1 MLNVVGQSVP
11 RKDGIGKAT
20 GQARYTDDLRFP
32 GMLFGRTVRTTIP
45 CGHLNGVRLDF
56 DAAGFTLVDHR
67 DIPGRNVIALI
78 ADDQPCL
85 VEREI
90 RHAAE
95 PVLLLAHENR
105 EALLGASV
113 TLGQVADTPIFDPE
127 TSPTAFKTILIEKGD
142 LTAGFA
148 AADHIVEGTYRT
160 GHQEHVYIEPQGVI
174 AVPEGGG
181 MTVYG
186 SIQCPFYAHRALA
199 TVLGDAVSSVRVIQT
214 ETGGGFGGKEEYPS
228 GIAAHAALLA

>member
-20 GQARYTDDLRFP
+20 GQARYVDDLRFP
-32 GMLFGRTVRTTIP
+32 GMLFGRTIRTTVP
-45 CGHLNGVRLDF
+45 CGRLAAVRLGF
-56 DAAGFTLVDHR
+56 DAGGFTIVDHR

-90 RHAAE
+90 RHVAE
-95 PVLLLAHENR
+95 PVLLLAHANR

-113 TLGQVADTPIFDPE
+113 ALDESADTPIFDPQH
-127 TSPTAFKTILIEKGD
+127 SPTAFKTILIEKGE

-160 GHQEHVYIEPQGVI
+160 GHQEH
-174 AVPEGGG
+174 
-181 MTVYG
+181 M
-186 SIQCPFYAHRALA
+186 
-199 TVLGDAVSSVRVIQT
+199 
-214 ETGGGFGGKEEYPS
+214 
-228 GIAAHAALLA
+228 

>member
-20 GQARYTDDLRFP
+20 GQARYTDDLHFP
-32 GMLFGRTVRTTIP
+32 GMLYGRTVRTTIP
-45 CGHLNGVRLDF
+45 CGHLSGVRLDF

-95 PVLLLAHENR
+95 PVLLLAHESR
-105 EALLGASV
+105 EALIGASV
-113 TLGQVADTPIFDPE
+113 TLDQIADTPLFDPE
-127 TSPTAFKTILIEKGD
+127 RRPPPSRRFSSRKETSPPGSPGPITSSKARTARATRSTCTSSPRASSPSPKA
-142 LTAGFA
+142 AG
-148 AADHIVEGTYRT
+148 
-160 GHQEHVYIEPQGVI
+160 
-174 AVPEGGG
+174 
-181 MTVYG
+181 
-186 SIQCPFYAHRALA
+186 
-199 TVLGDAVSSVRVIQT
+199 
-214 ETGGGFGGKEEYPS
+214 
-228 GIAAHAALLA
+228 